1 MNAFIKSEA
10 MEKMETIER
19 KDLTSYLNRKGAWLA
34 PMAGVTDL
42 VFRRICKEQGAAM
55 TCTEMVSAKG
65 LYYQGVSSKALLQI
79 SEGEGEAMVQLFG
92 REPAIL
98 AEQARIIVDHAGG
111 RVVGIDIN
119 MGCPAPKI
127 VRNGEGS
134 ALMKE
139 PEHAQEVLAAVVK
152 AVDIPVTVKFRKGW
166 DDAHVNA
173 VEFARRMQDAGASAV
188 AVHGRTREQHYSG
201 QADWDIIR
209 AVKQAVNIPV
219 IGNGDVFAAQDA
231 IDMLAYTA
239 VDGVMVGR
247 GAQGNPWLFAQ
258 IAALWQ
264 RGENLPLP
272 SIEER
277 VDMALRHA
285 QELVACRGGR
295 AVVEMRKHIAWY
307 INGAPGAAALRGQV
321 NAIDSLAKL
330 EDLLYQYRDDQKAS

>member
-1 MNAFIKSEA
+1 MIEIVMGT
-10 MEKMETIER
+10 MERMETIQKR
-19 KDLTSYLNRKGAWLA
+19 GLSVYLARKGAWLA
-34 PMAGVTDL
+34 PMAGVTDM

-65 LYYQGVSSKALLQI
+65 LHYQGMGSRALLQI
-79 SEGEGEAMVQLFG
+79 SEEEGEAMVQLFG
-92 REPAIL
+92 RETAIL
-98 AEQARIIVDHAGG
+98 AEQACMIVDQAEG
-111 RVVGIDIN
+111 RVAGIDIN

-134 ALMKE
+134 ALMKD
-139 PEHAQEVLAAVVK
+139 PEHAQELAASVVK

-173 VEFARRMQDAGASAV
+173 VEFARRMQDAGVAAV
-188 AVHGRTREQHYSG
+188 ALHGRTREQYYSG
-201 QADWDIIR
+201 RADWEIIKTVKE
-209 AVKQAVNIPV
+209 AVDIPV
-219 IGNGDVFAAQDA
+219 IGNGDLFTAQDA
-231 IDMLAYTA
+231 VDMLAHTG

-272 SIEER
+272 DMEER
-277 VDMALRHA
+277 VDMALRHTR
-285 QELVACRGGR
+285 ELVADRGDR

-307 INGAPGAAALRGQV
+307 ISGAPGAAALRGQV
-321 NAIDSLAKL
+321 NAVDSLMGL
-330 EDLLYQYRDDQKAS
+330 EDLLSRYMEGLKAS